1 VSSPLHPGAAIPDVE
16 TARLKLRGHRLD
28 DLDGCVAMWSDPI
41 VTRFIGGKPS
51 TAQRTWLR
59 LLAYGGHWS
68 LMRFGYWA
76 IEEKATGSFVG
87 EVGFADFKRD
97 IAPSMQD
104 VPELG
109 WALAPNVHGRGYA
122 TEAVRAALAWGD
134 VHLKAARTVCMIS
147 TENTA
152 SIRVAEK
159 CGFRQFEQT
168 LFDGSPTLFFAR
180 EKRSAAVESRESPKR

>member
-1 VSSPLHPGAAIPDVE
+1 VNSPLRPDVVIPE
-16 TARLKLRGHRLD
+16 IESARLKMRGHRLE
-28 DLDGCVAMWSDPI
+28 DLDECIAMWSDPI
-41 VTRFIGGKPS
+41 VTRFIGGNPS

-68 LMRFGYWA
+68 LMGFGYWA
-76 IEEKATGSFVG
+76 IEDKATGSFVG

-97 IAPSMQD
+97 IASSMQN

-109 WALAPNVHGRGYA
+109 WALAPRFHGKGYA

-134 VHLKAARTVCMIS
+134 VHLKTARTVCMIS
-147 TENTA
+147 TENAA

-168 LFDGSPTLFFAR
+168 LFGGEPTLFFAR
-180 EKRSAAVESRESPKR
+180 EKPIIAADRAD